1 MGAGEHTRVS
11 GIGPPVATR
20 FSGNRGVLS
29 VPYRR
34 LFAGRLEAIREPTS
48 IKNTR
53 PPPPTTL
60 PARRKTRAPGPAP
73 ARPAA
78 APRPAGATDTCW
90 RTTEVPNA
98 APWDTNARGPRSA
111 IASYIPKDPNLCSN
125 DKSTYPGRK
134 TGAPPLYFLPEPARP
149 IIAIARMRRK
159 GRWRTPAPG
168 FFSLFALRELVSPT
182 ILARSS
188 QHLGGMVGEW

>member
-1 MGAGEHTRVS
+1 MGEASSLYVGAGEHTRVS
-11 GIGPPVATR
+11 GMGPPVATR

-34 LFAGRLEAIREPTS
+34 LFAGRLEAIPGAYIDKKYPTL
-48 IKNTR
+48 KKVKTR
-53 PPPPTTL
+53 SVPAPHP
-60 PARRKTRAPGPAP
+60 PARRRRRVRP
-73 ARPAA
+73 ARPILVGVRPKYRT
-78 APRPAGATDTCW
+78 PRPGT
-90 RTTEVPNA
+90 RTRAVP
-98 APWDTNARGPRSA
+98 GPRSPA
-111 IASYIPKDPNLCSN
+111 TFPNLCSN

-168 FFSLFALRELVSPT
+168 FFWLFAIRELVSPT

>member
-1 MGAGEHTRVS
+1 M
-11 GIGPPVATR
+11 GPPVATR

-34 LFAGRLEAIREPTS
+34 LFAGRLEAIPGAYIDKKYPT
-48 IKNTR
+48 
-53 PPPPTTL
+53 L
-60 PARRKTRAPGPAP
+60 
-73 ARPAA
+73 PAA

-111 IASYIPKDPNLCSN
+111 IASYIPKPVLKRQIHLS
-125 DKSTYPGRK
+125 SFQAGK

-168 FFSLFALRELVSPT
+168 FFWLFAIRELVSNKPCV
-182 ILARSS
+182 ILAASWWVSGDGQCRD
-188 QHLGGMVGEW
+188 ETR

>member
-1 MGAGEHTRVS
+1 M
-11 GIGPPVATR
+11 
-20 FSGNRGVLS
+20 
-29 VPYRR
+29 PYRR

-53 PPPPTTL
+53 PPTTHRSASEKL
-60 PARRKTRAPGPAP
+60 ELPAPRRPARRRRRVRP
-73 ARPAA
+73 ARPILVGVRPKYRT
-78 APRPAGATDTCW
+78 PRPGT
-90 RTTEVPNA
+90 RTRAVP
-98 APWDTNARGPRSA
+98 GPRSPA
-111 IASYIPKDPNLCSN
+111 TFPNLCSN

-168 FFSLFALRELVSPT
+168 FFSLFAIRELVSPT